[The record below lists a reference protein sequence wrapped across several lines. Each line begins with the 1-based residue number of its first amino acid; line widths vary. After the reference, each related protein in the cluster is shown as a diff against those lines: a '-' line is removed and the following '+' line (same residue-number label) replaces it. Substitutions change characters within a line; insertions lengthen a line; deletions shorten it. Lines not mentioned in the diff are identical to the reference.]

1 MARTVVVTGCASGL
15 GAATRSRLEDQG
27 DRVIGI
33 DLRDAEV
40 VADLSTRVGRDFAV
54 AKAGEACAG
63 RLDGLIGFAGVGP
76 TIDPPSLLSS
86 VNYFGQMAVLD
97 GLRSALRAGENSAAV
112 AVGSVAP
119 TVSPY
124 DPPAVEAML
133 AGDEPLATRLVEGA
147 VQLGYATSKMAVARA
162 ARRRSVD
169 WIRDG
174 IRLNILAPGN
184 SLTPLT
190 QAALD
195 DPVIGPLMRQ
205 LPVPFGRWAEND
217 EIADVAVWLLGA
229 GSRYLVGS
237 WVAVDG
243 GTDALARP
251 DCF

>member
-1 MARTVVVTGCASGL
+1 MARTVLVTGCASGL
-15 GAATRSRLEDQG
+15 GAATRQRLEQQG
-27 DRVIGI
+27 DRVIGV
-33 DLRDAEV
+33 DLRDAEIL
-40 VADLSTRVGRDFAV
+40 ADLSTPAGRELAV
-54 AKAGEACAG
+54 TEATEACQG

-76 TIDPPSLLSS
+76 TADPPSLLSS
-86 VNYFGQMAVLD
+86 VNYFGQMGVLD
-97 GLRSALRAGENSAAV
+97 GLRPALRAGQNPAAV
-112 AVGSVAP
+112 AVGSVAA
-119 TVSPY
+119 TVAPY
-124 DPPAVEAML
+124 HQPAVEAML
-133 AGDEPLATRLVEGA
+133 AGDEPFATRLLEEEIP
-147 VQLGYATSKMAVARA
+147 LGYATSKMAVARG

-195 DPVIGPLMRQ
+195 DPFVGPLMRQ

-217 EIADVAVWLLGA
+217 EIADVAVWLLGE

-251 DCF
+251 ECF

>member
-15 GAATRSRLEDQG
+15 GAATRRRLEEQG
-27 DRVIGI
+27 DRVIGV

-40 VADLSTRVGRDFAV
+40 LADLSTPAGRDLAV
-54 AKAGEACAG
+54 AKATEAGQG
-63 RLDGLIGFAGVGP
+63 RLDGVIGFAGVGP
-76 TIDPPSLLSS
+76 TAEPPSLLSS

-97 GLRSALRAGENSAAV
+97 GLRPALRAGRNSAAV
-112 AVGSVAP
+112 AVGSVAA

-124 DPPAVEAML
+124 DRAAVEAML
-133 AGDEPLATRLVEGA
+133 AGDEPLATRLVQGA
-147 VQLGYATSKMAVARA
+147 IPLAYATSKMAVARA

-169 WIRDG
+169 WIREG

-217 EIADVAVWLLGA
+217 EIADVAVWLLGED
-229 GSRYLVGS
+229 SRYLVGS

-251 DCF
+251 ECF

>member
-1 MARTVVVTGCASGL
+1 VRTVLVTGCASGL
-15 GAATRSRLEDQG
+15 GAATRRRLEEQG
-27 DRVIGI
+27 DRVIGL
-33 DLRDAEV
+33 DLRDAEIL
-40 VADLSTRVGRDFAV
+40 ADLSTPAGRELAV
-54 AKAGEACAG
+54 AEATEACQG

-76 TIDPPSLLSS
+76 TADPPSLLAS
-86 VNYFGQMAVLD
+86 VNYFGQVAVLD
-97 GLRSALRAGENSAAV
+97 GLRPALSAGRNSAAV
-112 AVGSVAP
+112 AVGSVAA
-119 TVSPY
+119 TVAPY
-124 DPPAVEAML
+124 HPPAVEAML
-133 AGDEPLATRLVEGA
+133 AGDEPLATRLIEEEI
-147 VQLGYATSKMAVARA
+147 QLGYATSKMAVARA

-195 DPVIGPLMRQ
+195 DPLIGPLMRQ
-205 LPVPFGRWAEND
+205 LPVPFGRWADND
-217 EIADVAVWLLGA
+217 EIADVAVWLLGE

-251 DCF
+251 GCF